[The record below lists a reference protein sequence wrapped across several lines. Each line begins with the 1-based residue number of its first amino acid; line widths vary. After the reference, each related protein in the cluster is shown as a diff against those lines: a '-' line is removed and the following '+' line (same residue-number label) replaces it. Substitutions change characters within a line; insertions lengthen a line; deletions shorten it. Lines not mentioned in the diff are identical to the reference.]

1 MSLNPK
7 GTLDDMR
14 LDLLDIRSNRDRG
27 PEPLPGAI
35 DCLADRTTRAYN
47 KRATEKPLASSLKA
61 AAAED
66 RPVPAQQCLQAKTA
80 AEPPQEADFKSPWV
94 YFLPVS
100 TPLL

>member
-1 MSLNPK
+1 M
-7 GTLDDMR
+7 
-14 LDLLDIRSNRDRG
+14 
-27 PEPLPGAI
+27 A
-35 DCLADRTTRAYN
+35 
-47 KRATEKPLASSLKA
+47 EKPADQVHKRGAPLARSFFESFLCLGGT

-80 AEPPQEADFKSPWV
+80 AEPPQEADPKSPWV